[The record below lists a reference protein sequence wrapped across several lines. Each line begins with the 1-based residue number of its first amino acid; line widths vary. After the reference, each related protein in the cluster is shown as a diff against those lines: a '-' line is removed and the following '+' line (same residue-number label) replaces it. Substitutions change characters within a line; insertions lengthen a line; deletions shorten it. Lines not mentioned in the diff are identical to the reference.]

1 MSGSGGGA
9 SPDDSDP
16 LRAYPYLLRGA
27 ATGAATATT
36 ATATT
41 TTAAVTAAVPSA
53 TGTATATS
61 AAAATVTAGA
71 EAGSAASAVADAP
84 FDYAAPVAE
93 NASAP
98 EPPRPR
104 GHGRAQGCADRR
116 AEHGA
121 GAGPYDYAAA
131 EAGPGGAHTGAHA
144 VPMTWT
150 QARALAARAA
160 GGPRPPVRLPFP
172 DALGGTL
179 AAPLE
184 ALTDLPAFDT
194 SAMDGWA
201 VSGPGPWRLVGS
213 PSAEGILAG
222 RDTAGPL
229 ADGAAVRIATGAQ
242 LPPGATA
249 VLRSEDGRVRRGNN
263 GVELL
268 HDHGATPLEQGR
280 DIRPRG
286 QECRTGELL
295 LPPGT
300 AVTPA
305 VLGLAAA
312 AGCDLLSVH
321 RRPTVELL
329 VLGDELLDSGVSGG
343 GRIRDALGPLL
354 PSWLRAYGARVGPV
368 RRIGDDLD
376 LLTEALLGSTADVVV
391 TTGGTAAGPV
401 DFLHRALA
409 GIGAR
414 LLVDGVRVRPGHP
427 MLLAA
432 LPSLPADDPAAG
444 ADHLAAGSSDTTSG
458 SGTGRRV
465 RHVVGLPGNPLA
477 AVAGAVTLAEPLLR
491 ALGGSPAA
499 PPYLVEAAVALP
511 GHPEDTRLVP
521 AVLPPRGVLPLAF
534 DGPAMLRGL
543 ALAEGLAVVPP
554 GGLPAGARV
563 EILEVPAG

>member
-1 MSGSGGGA
+1 MNAGEA
-9 SPDDSDP
+9 SRDDGDP

-27 ATGAATATT
+27 PA
-36 ATATT
+36 
-41 TTAAVTAAVPSA
+41 
-53 TGTATATS
+53 GTATATGS
-61 AAAATVTAGA
+61 TTAASVTGTVAAPAGA
-71 EAGSAASAVADAP
+71 EACPAAPAVADAP

-93 NASAP
+93 AAPVP

-104 GHGRAQGCADRR
+104 GQGRAERG
-116 AEHGA
+116 G
-121 GAGPYDYAAA
+121 GGGPYDYAAA
-131 EAGPGGAHTGAHA
+131 EARAGGSDPGAHAGSQAAARA
-144 VPMTWT
+144 VPMTWA

-160 GGPRPPVRLPFP
+160 GGPLAPERLPLA

-201 VSGPGPWRLVGS
+201 VSGPGPWRLAAS

-222 RDTAGPL
+222 RDSAAPL
-229 ADGAAVRIATGAQ
+229 ADGTAVGIATGAR

-249 VLRSEDGRVRRGNN
+249 VLRSEDGRIHPGNG
-263 GVELL
+263 GVEQLY
-268 HDHGATPLEQGR
+268 DNGATPLEQGR

-286 QECRTGELL
+286 QECHTGEPL

-329 VLGDELLDSGVSGG
+329 VLGDELLDSGVSKD

-368 RRIGDDLD
+368 RRIGDDLG
-376 LLTEALLGSTADVVV
+376 LLTDALLRSTADIVV

-401 DFLHRALA
+401 DFLHRALVEV
-409 GIGAR
+409 GAQ

-427 MLLAA
+427 MLLAT
-432 LPSLPADDPAAG
+432 LPAEAG
-444 ADHLAAGSSDTTSG
+444 QRT
-458 SGTGRRV
+458 

-477 AVAGAVTLAEPLLR
+477 AVAGTVTLAEPLLR
-491 ALGGSPAA
+491 ALGGCPVTA
-499 PPYLVEAAVALP
+499 PYLVEAAVAVP

-521 AVLPPRGVLPLAF
+521 AVLPARGVLPLAF

-554 GGLPAGARV
+554 GGVPAGARV